1 MRLFLASCVLLALGA
16 DLVAAGPAASASASA
31 PPRDGARRGRGR
43 ARGRAAPAQILRDA
57 DADADADADVVVAQ
71 QAAGPA
77 SSPTLATP
85 IFDPT
90 TQDIGDAS
98 AFIEDARRRAERI
111 ASDEVRDAVNDLY
124 APILDRD
131 YPDAGEGDGDGFTP
145 RGFSRWLRRGRE
157 GDRASFGP
165 SRPVI
170 GESVV
175 DALELSDDNLSLTA
189 PGAAS
194 AAESGFDALAEVAGD
209 AAAAPAAE
217 TEVRSIHWFPYD
229 RVGVVNA
236 DP

>member
-124 APILDRD
+124 APILD
-131 YPDAGEGDGDGFTP
+131 P
-145 RGFSRWLRRGRE
+145 RLPGRRRRRRRRFHAPRVLEVAPPRPAKATARPSALPGQSSA
-157 GDRASFGP
+157 RAS
-165 SRPVI
+165 S
-170 GESVV
+170 
-175 DALELSDDNLSLTA
+175 T
-189 PGAAS
+189 
-194 AAESGFDALAEVAGD
+194 
-209 AAAAPAAE
+209 
-217 TEVRSIHWFPYD
+217 RSS
-229 RVGVVNA
+229 
-236 DP
+236 